1 MKGDKVPSA
10 EGHSL
15 PLVGAVNAVALVTPL
30 FQAYVVA
37 PDAVNATDSPA
48 QTERS
53 APAFTVGKAFTVTST
68 ASVPIHPITS
78 VPVTVYVVVPVGV
91 KPVAS
96 VIPLFQEYTIFD
108 VEYVVGVVPIRVC
121 AAAKLLSKTKTCCP
135 VVVVGLS

>member
-37 PDAVNATDSPA
+37 PEAVKVTDSPE

-53 APAFTVGKAFTVTST
+53 APPSTVGIGLIVTSISSVVLQLVLFTVT
-68 ASVPIHPITS
+68 
-78 VPVTVYVVVPVGV
+78 
-91 KPVAS
+91 
-96 VIPLFQEYTIFD
+96 L
-108 VEYVVGVVPIRVC
+108 
-121 AAAKLLSKTKTCCP
+121 
-135 VVVVGLS
+135 